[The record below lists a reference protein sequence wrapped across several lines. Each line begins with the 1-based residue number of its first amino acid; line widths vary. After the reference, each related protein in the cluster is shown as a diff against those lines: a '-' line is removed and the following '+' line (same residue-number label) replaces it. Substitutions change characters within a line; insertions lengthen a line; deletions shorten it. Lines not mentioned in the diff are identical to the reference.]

1 LLIFPEEEEE
11 AFVTTAPLVDDLET
25 KQHRFR
31 LSDANAGVVVVV
43 VVVVI
48 AALKVFF
55 EAETMH
61 FLDLS
66 SPDDDATKR
75 VLSPAPLIK
84 APRRV
89 LDAKDARFMPTPLDD
104 DDDDDKAEEE
114 RPNVALDDVV

>member
-1 LLIFPEEEEE
+1 MLIFPEEEEE

-31 LSDANAGVVVVV
+31 LSDANAVVV

-55 EAETMH
+55 KAETMH

-104 DDDDDKAEEE
+104 DDDKAEEA
-114 RPNVALDDVV
+114 RPNMALDDVV

>member
-11 AFVTTAPLVDDLET
+11 AFVTIAPLVDDLET

-31 LSDANAGVVVVV
+31 LSDANAVVV

>member
-11 AFVTTAPLVDDLET
+11 AFVTIAPLVDDLET
-25 KQHRFR
+25 KRHRFR
-31 LSDANAGVVVVV
+31 LSDANAVVV

-55 EAETMH
+55 KAETMH

-84 APRRV
+84 APRR

-104 DDDDDKAEEE
+104 DDDKAEEA
-114 RPNVALDDVV
+114 RPNMALDDVV

>member
-11 AFVTTAPLVDDLET
+11 AFVTIAPLVDDLET
-25 KQHRFR
+25 KRHRFR
-31 LSDANAGVVVVV
+31 LTDANAVVV

-55 EAETMH
+55 KAETMH

-84 APRRV
+84 APRR

-104 DDDDDKAEEE
+104 DDDKAEEE
-114 RPNVALDDVV
+114 RPNTALDDVV

>member
-1 LLIFPEEEEE
+1 MLIFPEEEEE

-43 VVVVI
+43 VVVI
-48 AALKVFF
+48 AALRVFF

-89 LDAKDARFMPTPLDD
+89 LGAKDARFMPTPLDD

>member
-1 LLIFPEEEEE
+1 MLIFPEEEEE

-104 DDDDDKAEEE
+104 DDDKAEEE
-114 RPNVALDDVV
+114 RPNMALDDVV

>member
-1 LLIFPEEEEE
+1 MLLIFPEEEEE
-11 AFVTTAPLVDDLET
+11 AFVTIAPLVDDLET

-31 LSDANAGVVVVV
+31 LSDANAVV

-55 EAETMH
+55 KAETMH

-66 SPDDDATKR
+66 SPLYDDDATKR

-84 APRRV
+84 APRR

-104 DDDDDKAEEE
+104 DDDKAEEE
-114 RPNVALDDVV
+114 RPNTALDDVV

>member
-1 LLIFPEEEEE
+1 M
-11 AFVTTAPLVDDLET
+11 TTAPLVDDLET
-25 KQHRFR
+25 KQYRLR
-31 LSDANAGVVVVV
+31 LSDANAGVV
-43 VVVVI
+43 I
-48 AALKVFF
+48 AAALKVFF

-84 APRRV
+84 APRR

>member
-11 AFVTTAPLVDDLET
+11 AFVTIAPLIDDLET

-31 LSDANAGVVVVV
+31 LSDANAVVVVV

-55 EAETMH
+55 KAETMH

-84 APRRV
+84 APRR
-89 LDAKDARFMPTPLDD
+89 LDTKDARFMPTPLDD
-104 DDDDDKAEEE
+104 DDDRAEEE
-114 RPNVALDDVV
+114 RPNMALDDVV

>member
-11 AFVTTAPLVDDLET
+11 AFVTIAPLIDDLET

-31 LSDANAGVVVVV
+31 LSDANAVVVV

-55 EAETMH
+55 KAETMH

-84 APRRV
+84 APRR
-89 LDAKDARFMPTPLDD
+89 LDTKDARFMPTPLDD
-104 DDDDDKAEEE
+104 DDDRAEEE
-114 RPNVALDDVV
+114 RPNMALDDVV

>member
-11 AFVTTAPLVDDLET
+11 AFVTIAPLFDDLET

-31 LSDANAGVVVVV
+31 LSDANAVVVVV

-55 EAETMH
+55 KAETMH

-84 APRRV
+84 APRR

-104 DDDDDKAEEE
+104 DDDKAEEE
-114 RPNVALDDVV
+114 RPNMALDDVV

>member
-31 LSDANAGVVVVV
+31 LSDANAGVV

>member
-1 LLIFPEEEEE
+1 MLIFPEEEEE

-31 LSDANAGVVVVV
+31 LSDANAGVVV

-84 APRRV
+84 APRR

-104 DDDDDKAEEE
+104 DDDKAEKE
-114 RPNVALDDVV
+114 RPNMALDDVV

>member
-1 LLIFPEEEEE
+1 MLIFPEEEEE
-11 AFVTTAPLVDDLET
+11 AFVTIAPLVDDLET

-31 LSDANAGVVVVV
+31 LSDANAVVV

-55 EAETMH
+55 KAETMH

-104 DDDDDKAEEE
+104 DDDKAEEA
-114 RPNVALDDVV
+114 RPNMALDDVV

>member
-11 AFVTTAPLVDDLET
+11 AFVTIAPLVDDLET

-31 LSDANAGVVVVV
+31 LSDANAVVV

-55 EAETMH
+55 KAETMH

-84 APRRV
+84 APRR
-89 LDAKDARFMPTPLDD
+89 LDATDARFMPTPLDD
-104 DDDDDKAEEE
+104 DDDKAEEE
-114 RPNVALDDVV
+114 RPNTALDDVV

>member
-1 LLIFPEEEEE
+1 MLIFPEEEEE
-11 AFVTTAPLVDDLET
+11 AFVTIAPLIDDLET

-31 LSDANAGVVVVV
+31 LSDANAVVVV

-55 EAETMH
+55 KAETMH

-84 APRRV
+84 APRR
-89 LDAKDARFMPTPLDD
+89 LDTKDARFMPTPLDD
-104 DDDDDKAEEE
+104 DDDRAEEE
-114 RPNVALDDVV
+114 RPNMALDDVV